1 MKVRKRL
8 PVGVENFEQIVNDNY
23 YYVDKTGL
31 ISVYWEL
38 LDNNMSRWN
47 FWKLPEKDHSYPGY
61 VCEKSKQGELL
72 LWDTARNLDQACEQ
86 ALQQIEEKKYDEE
99 LRENGVDK
107 ILKYGIACYR
117 KRCKAKLAR
126 E

>member
-1 MKVRKRL
+1 M
-8 PVGVENFEQIVNDNY
+8 
-23 YYVDKTGL
+23 
-31 ISVYWEL
+31 
-38 LDNNMSRWN
+38 
-47 FWKLPEKDHSYPGY
+47 
-61 VCEKSKQGELL
+61 
-72 LWDTARNLDQACEQ
+72 
-86 ALQQIEEKKYDEE
+86 EEKKYDEE